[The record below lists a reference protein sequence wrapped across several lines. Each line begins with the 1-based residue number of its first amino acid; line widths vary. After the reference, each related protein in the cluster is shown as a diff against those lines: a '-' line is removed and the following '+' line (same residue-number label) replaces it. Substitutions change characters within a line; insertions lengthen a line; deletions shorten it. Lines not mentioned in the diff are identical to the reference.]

1 MARSAGEILSSSR
14 LAMRSHSA
22 LTRLLSATPR
32 TLLLSTRQEPAG
44 SFDLSTAGRSAG
56 GHLRWYSLHIQRDS
70 VVGPCHF
77 SAAACSSAM
86 VCRAAADS
94 CLETVT

>member
-22 LTRLLSATPR
+22 STRLLSATLR
-32 TLLLSTRQEPAG
+32 TLLLSTRHEPAG
-44 SFDLSTAGRSAG
+44 SFDLSTTGRSAG
-56 GHLRWYSLHIQRDS
+56 GPWRGYSVHIQRDS
-70 VVGPCHF
+70 AVVSCHF
-77 SAAACSSAM
+77 SAAACSSAL

-94 CLETVT
+94 SLETV